1 MLENVY
7 LMMGMNFP
15 FSDWLVLQEI
25 PFDVVE
31 IYSDE
36 QFKLCIHAWAFKIA
50 NFYPSIEKGPVIEI
64 SLKFLTNSQQNNQK
78 PDFKRSRKDCLIC
91 LLALLTC
98 FSMGNRIFI
107 EHFFSSIH
115 LDSSCLSE
123 SFQLQ
128 QLKTPH
134 EYMYIPIQ
142 ICRYIDAVN
151 IQQAII

>member
-1 MLENVY
+1 MLENVC

-36 QFKLCIHAWAFKIA
+36 QFKNLHTCMDIQ
-50 NFYPSIEKGPVIEI
+50 NCQFYPSIEEGPVIEI

-91 LLALLTC
+91 LLERFNELC
-98 FSMGNRIFI
+98 
-107 EHFFSSIH
+107 
-115 LDSSCLSE
+115 
-123 SFQLQ
+123 
-128 QLKTPH
+128 
-134 EYMYIPIQ
+134 
-142 ICRYIDAVN
+142 
-151 IQQAII
+151 